1 MANPHLSPSRRSET
15 SYLALVIVPLII
27 VIGLLM
33 FGLVQEWS
41 ARRYVNAELATLRA
55 AGQPLDKA
63 ALIAELNGPPVQPSD
78 ATWEDLNDVIVF
90 LEYKYREA
98 FRLLNPSGE
107 LVPAGRD
114 WPAEGLA
121 EDYHR
126 EAAPLIERIREL
138 LSSADMPPPPS
149 GAYASR
155 SLYGI
160 PAWNGDDL
168 LFREFAYAY
177 HRGDSEL
184 AIELIELYVNFYRR
198 IMGVE
203 KMGPPQ
209 ELIHRSLESDFW
221 QADDLRRLRKLLNDR
236 VDGEKS
242 WHAVLDR
249 ELVELLEDVRM
260 VNEGD
265 EVGSDVLP
273 FGVPSTR
280 VASLLRSYA
289 DLEKLQGAGT
299 RQHVQSVSAIDA
311 RNNRE
316 RGRAAVESLAAV
328 PWSTFDFNTHFRRME
343 GNAASIATQLM
354 SQRRLLVAIAI
365 KQFQLQAGRWPT
377 SLSELAT
384 VGLTSRDWEMVDG
397 IDFGYRV
404 DADGETARVWRF
416 TQPYDGVS
424 PDLFDKGFRFPPL
437 PPSDMVLNKSAIQDA
452 ETEIR

>member
-1 MANPHLSPSRRSET
+1 
-15 SYLALVIVPLII
+15 
-27 VIGLLM
+27 
-33 FGLVQEWS
+33 
-41 ARRYVNAELATLRA
+41 
-55 AGQPLDKA
+55 
-63 ALIAELNGPPVQPSD
+63 
-78 ATWEDLNDVIVF
+78 
-90 LEYKYREA
+90 
-98 FRLLNPSGE
+98 
-107 LVPAGRD
+107 
-114 WPAEGLA
+114 
-121 EDYHR
+121 
-126 EAAPLIERIREL
+126 
-138 LSSADMPPPPS
+138 
-149 GAYASR
+149 
-155 SLYGI
+155 
-160 PAWNGDDL
+160 
-168 LFREFAYAY
+168 
-177 HRGDSEL
+177 
-184 AIELIELYVNFYRR
+184 
-198 IMGVE
+198 
-203 KMGPPQ
+203 GPPQ

-242 WHAVLDR
+242 WHALLNR
-249 ELVELLEDVRM
+249 ELVELLEDVHM
-260 VNEGD
+260 VDEGD
-265 EVGSDVLP
+265 ESMRGLGPDVLP

-280 VASLLRSYA
+280 VASLLRSYV

-299 RQHVQSVSAIDA
+299 RQHVQSVSTIDA

-416 TQPYDGVS
+416 TQPYD
-424 PDLFDKGFRFPPL
+424 
-437 PPSDMVLNKSAIQDA
+437 
-452 ETEIR
+452 